1 MPTPSKPFSVLTAE
15 GKSHRTKK
23 ELLARRDGEAATL
36 TGKAM
41 KERPAVKDKPAS
53 HKEFLRI
60 KNLLK
65 EIGKADALYEPVIN
79 RYCQLMAEC
88 TELEE
93 KREHC
98 YQLVMKLEEVAETLH
113 EMDQLDADGLF
124 SLTKEF
130 TKLSATLISYDR
142 QVQAKRRM
150 LLDIEKENIMTI
162 AAALRS
168 VPKAPEQKE
177 NPLMKALRGG

>member
-15 GKSHRTKK
+15 GKSHRTKQ

-41 KERPAVKDKPAS
+41 KERQAVKDKPES

-60 KNLLK
+60 KKLLR
-65 EIGKADALYEPVIN
+65 EIGKADALYELVIN
-79 RYCQLMAEC
+79 RYCQLLAEC

-98 YQLVMKLEEVAETLH
+98 YQLVLRLDEMAETLQ
-113 EMDQLDADGLF
+113 EMDQLDANGLF

-130 TKLSATLISYDR
+130 AKLSATLISYDR

-177 NPLMKALRGG
+177 NPLVKALRGG